1 MRFLFVILLSLFS
14 FGAFAQG
21 TDTTSTNDIVLTQDS
36 TVQSTNTSQD
46 TTLSFID
53 KVMSHFEYNHGRMS
67 VKYYPSMGLDPASGL
82 SLGLLSLVSFTPKT
96 SEKKLIRFYRPTSI
110 STSATYSTKNWLN
123 LNSTMM
129 IYAKHGI
136 VINTLVQFQ
145 ISPDKFY
152 GIGND
157 TLNTDPLKFDIKDL
171 RVSGNVSKELSSTCY
186 LGFVFDM
193 SYRSYSTDE
202 INSHGLELPEQR
214 NHLLLGLGPH
224 FTYDRRDNVNYPTNG
239 EYITFGI
246 KYFAP
251 HSKDAYSFY
260 CFDIDVR
267 KYFTIYKRLV
277 LGLQVFSGISEGEMP
292 FYSLYQLGG
301 QTRMRGLSNKYM
313 YIDKNAYYAQCE
325 FRQSLFRRCAIVA
338 FGGMGNTYDDVS
350 NFRVDHI
357 KYIVGAGL
365 RFQSDTRNHINLRL
379 DYAIGSF
386 HDSGLYMTMREAF

>member
-1 MRFLFVILLSLFS
+1 MRIISVILFTLLSFC
-14 FGAFAQG
+14 AFAQEY
-21 TDTTSTNDIVLTQDS
+21 DSTSTSNNNL
-36 TVQSTNTSQD
+36 SQD
-46 TTLSFID
+46 TTIQSSLTEQDTSLTLVD
-53 KVMSHFEYNHGRMS
+53 KVMSHFEYNRGRMS
-67 VKYYPSMGLDPASGL
+67 IKYYPSMGLDPASGL
-82 SLGLLSLVSFTPKT
+82 SVGLLSLVSFAPKI
-96 SEKKLIRFYRPTSI
+96 SEKKRIQFYRPTSI

-129 IYAKHGI
+129 IYATHGI
-136 VINTLVQFQ
+136 VINTLVRFQ
-145 ISPDKFY
+145 ISPDKYY

-171 RVSGNVSKELSSTCY
+171 QINGNVSKELSSTCY

-193 SYRSYSTDE
+193 SYRIYSTDE
-202 INSHGLELPEQR
+202 VNAHGLELPVQK
-214 NHLLLGLGPH
+214 NCLLLGLGPH
-224 FTYDRRDNVNYPTNG
+224 FTYDRRDDVNYPTNG

-251 HSKDAYSFY
+251 HSDDAYSFY
-260 CFDIDVR
+260 CFDIDAR

-301 QTRMRGLSNKYM
+301 QTRLRGLSNKYM

-325 FRQSLFRRCAIVA
+325 FRQSLFKRCAIVA
-338 FGGMGNTYDDVS
+338 FGGIGNTYDDVS
-350 NFRVDHI
+350 NFRVKHM
-357 KYIVGAGL
+357 KYVVGGGL

-379 DYAIGSF
+379 DYGFGSF